1 MAKFKAFWNYQKKKT
16 GEIVIAEEELQEM
29 LDAAWGAG
37 YNQGR
42 AETASPRIIPQNI
55 PQNIPPVPTSI
66 GSEPSDI
73 PGANPWTRGYSISF
87 LWPRT
92 KTSVNFI

>member
-29 LDAAWGAG
+29 LDAAWNAG

-42 AETASPRIIPQNI
+42 AETASPRIII
-55 PQNIPPVPTSI
+55 
-66 GSEPSDI
+66 
-73 PGANPWTRGYSISF
+73 
-87 LWPRT
+87 
-92 KTSVNFI
+92 

>member
-16 GEIVIAEEELQEM
+16 EEIVITEEELQEM

-55 PQNIPPVPTSI
+55 PQNIPPVPNSTSSDLSNIRGLDTGSHGI
-66 GSEPSDI
+66 GYPM
-73 PGANPWTRGYSISF
+73 G
-87 LWPRT
+87 
-92 KTSVNFI
+92 

>member
-16 GEIVIAEEELQEM
+16 EEIVIAEEELQEM

-55 PQNIPPVPTSI
+55 PQNIPPVPNSTSSDLSNIRGLDTGSHGI
-66 GSEPSDI
+66 GYPM
-73 PGANPWTRGYSISF
+73 G
-87 LWPRT
+87 
-92 KTSVNFI
+92 

>member
-29 LDAAWGAG
+29 LDAAWSAG

-55 PQNIPPVPTSI
+55 PQNIPPVPTSASSDLSNIRGLDTGSHGI
-66 GSEPSDI
+66 GYPM
-73 PGANPWTRGYSISF
+73 GQTN
-87 LWPRT
+87 L
-92 KTSVNFI
+92 

>member
-42 AETASPRIIPQNI
+42 AETASPRITPQNI
-55 PQNIPPVPTSI
+55 SPVPTSTSSDLSNIPSNIRGLDAGSHGI
-66 GSEPSDI
+66 GYAME
-73 PGANPWTRGYSISF
+73 
-87 LWPRT
+87 
-92 KTSVNFI
+92 

>member
-42 AETASPRIIPQNI
+42 AETASPRIIIQRGRRPLVNAGWWMNASAAPGGVFQS
-55 PQNIPPVPTSI
+55 PVFRCTF
-66 GSEPSDI
+66 GSFPDTPLLLS
-73 PGANPWTRGYSISF
+73 R
-87 LWPRT
+87 
-92 KTSVNFI
+92 

>member
-42 AETASPRIIPQNI
+42 AETASPRITPQNI
-55 PQNIPPVPTSI
+55 PQNIPPVPNSTI
-66 GSEPSDI
+66 
-73 PGANPWTRGYSISF
+73 ISMCQA
-87 LWPRT
+87 
-92 KTSVNFI
+92 KTEVRRCQHPEGKPVYY

>member
-42 AETASPRIIPQNI
+42 AETASPHIIPQNI
-55 PQNIPPVPTSI
+55 PQNIPPVPTSTSSDLFPSNI
-66 GSEPSDI
+66 RGLDVGSH
-73 PGANPWTRGYSISF
+73 GVGY
-87 LWPRT
+87 PMR
-92 KTSVNFI
+92 

>member
-1 MAKFKAFWNYQKKKT
+1 MKFKAFWNYQKKKT

-29 LDAAWGAG
+29 LDAAGGAG

-55 PQNIPPVPTSI
+55 PQNIPPVPTSTSSDLSNI
-66 GSEPSDI
+66 PSNIRGLDVGSN
-73 PGANPWTRGYSISF
+73 GVGY
-87 LWPRT
+87 PMR
-92 KTSVNFI
+92 

>member
-55 PQNIPPVPTSI
+55 PQNIPPIPTSTI
-66 GSEPSDI
+66 RSVQY
-73 PGANPWTRGYSISF
+73 PWSQSMDQGIFHKLSIA
-87 LWPRT
+87 T
-92 KTSVNFI
+92 NQNIC

>member
-42 AETASPRIIPQNI
+42 AESASPRIIPQNI
-55 PQNIPPVPTSI
+55 PQNIPPVPNSTI
-66 GSEPSDI
+66 
-73 PGANPWTRGYSISF
+73 ISMC
-87 LWPRT
+87 
-92 KTSVNFI
+92 

>member
-42 AETASPRIIPQNI
+42 AETASPRIT
-55 PQNIPPVPTSI
+55 PQNIPPVPTST
-66 GSEPSDI
+66 SSDPYPSNIRGFD
-73 PGANPWTRGYSISF
+73 PGVHGVGYSG
-87 LWPRT
+87 
-92 KTSVNFI
+92 